1 MARRIA
7 WMLMG
12 WGMLAAASGVLMPA
26 ASGAEWYPFYG
37 YHRPSYLGQPC
48 VVYAQPAAVV
58 TVEPAAPGGTVQP
71 AATQG
76 STGYYVPAAV
86 TTPAQRVWLRS
97 NPLPPS
103 PISTSISTEIM
114 AAVGI
119 HSMATAGPL
128 IWIGSGAPRRPV
140 CESTVLEGS
149 GSNS

>member
-7 WMLMG
+7 CMLLG
-12 WGMLAAASGVLMPA
+12 WGMLGLASGVLVPA

-37 YHRPSYLGQPC
+37 YHRPSYLGQAC

-58 TVEPAAPGGTVQP
+58 TVEPAAPVASAQP

-86 TTPAQRVWLRS
+86 TTPGQRAWLRC

-119 HSMATAGPL
+119 HSMATAGPV
-128 IWIGSGAPRRPV
+128 IWIGSETPRHPV
-140 CESTVLEGS
+140 CEAMVPEGS